1 MPTPFVF
8 LLIFSFLLLT
18 AGPVTAHDIPGT
30 RNGRTRSSEVNEHW
44 QTDFGFPGFEEL
56 NVELQ
61 RHYMKFD
68 NRENMALAGLAHQ
81 KLMVTDGH
89 ISGSWSPPFSLPLV
103 PIHTMLMVNG
113 KVLMWDSVGDNP
125 AESYP
130 TPEHNWTRASIW
142 DPATNLVTNIDNT
155 TTGYNMFCAGHA
167 HLPDGRAFL
176 AGGNLN
182 SSLHGTK
189 TTHLFDPETSVWTLG
204 PMMEYARWY
213 PSVTPLANGEMLIMA
228 GSSTN
233 GGASRHEV
241 YTIEGTIRQLS
252 GFTLTLPIYPWVQA
266 APNGKALVMGTN
278 PSMHY
283 IDTSGTGSRTSA
295 GSRDA
300 HARTYGSY
308 AMYDIGKVVASG
320 GASSLKSSV
329 VIDYSNPNG
338 NPVVTPT
345 ANMNF
350 GRRQHNLTALPD
362 GTVLA
367 TGGNSSGAELI
378 SMGNN
383 VYDAELWDP
392 ATGQWT
398 VLKTAEKRRQYHS
411 TALLMPDGRVFTG
424 GGGICGTCHNVGYLE
439 KNFEI
444 FTPPYLYDKNGSGAL
459 AERPAITFAPDTADY
474 AEEFAVETP
483 IPNNISQAVMMRMSS
498 VTHSVNFEQRRV
510 PLTFTKTE
518 TGLNVLAPANAN
530 IAPPGFYML
539 FLIDNAGVPS
549 VAKIMQIAEGETPG
563 TPMIIDSSGGGGEAE
578 LAWVPVPGATSYTI
592 RYGTSSGVYT
602 ETLNVTGTETTIS
615 GLPHWRYFF
624 AISANG
630 PDWESDNST
639 EVGVLTNIGPTSA
652 GIIIS
657 GRVITPLQYGI
668 PNARIVITDSNGEVV
683 KTALTN
689 PFGYYRIENIPAG
702 RDHVISVSDKRRRFA
717 DPSRLIR
724 TDDDLTD
731 VNFISLQ

>member
-1 MPTPFVF
+1 
-8 LLIFSFLLLT
+8 
-18 AGPVTAHDIPGT
+18 
-30 RNGRTRSSEVNEHW
+30 
-44 QTDFGFPGFEEL
+44 
-56 NVELQ
+56 
-61 RHYMKFD
+61 MKFD

-81 KLMVTDGH
+81 KPMVTDGH
-89 ISGSWSPPFSLPLV
+89 ISGSCPAIPLPLV

-444 FTPPYLYDKNGSGAL
+444 FTPPYLYDPDGSGAL
-459 AERPAITFAPDTADY
+459 AARPAITFAPDTADY

-615 GLPHWRYFF
+615 GLPHWRYF
-624 AISANG
+624 S
-630 PDWESDNST
+630 PSP
-639 EVGVLTNIGPTSA
+639 LTG
-652 GIIIS
+652 
-657 GRVITPLQYGI
+657 
-668 PNARIVITDSNGEVV
+668 
-683 KTALTN
+683 LTGN
-689 PFGYYRIENIPAG
+689 
-702 RDHVISVSDKRRRFA
+702 
-717 DPSRLIR
+717 R
-724 TDDDLTD
+724 T
-731 VNFISLQ
+731 IQQRSEY